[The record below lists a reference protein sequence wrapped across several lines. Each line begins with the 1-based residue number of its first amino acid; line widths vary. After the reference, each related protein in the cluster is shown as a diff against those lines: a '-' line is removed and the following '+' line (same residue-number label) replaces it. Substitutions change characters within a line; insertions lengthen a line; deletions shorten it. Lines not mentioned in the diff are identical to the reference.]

1 LGSIPLILLDTHV
14 LWWLDQQV
22 SSLGTEARALAD
34 DALSEG
40 ELCVSAISFCEIAA
54 LVRQGR
60 LGLQPPM
67 AAWRRNLVQ
76 RGLLERMVDGEIAI
90 SAVDLPAMHRDP
102 ADRIIVATALALDAT
117 LLTADERILAWSGPL
132 RRADARR

>member
-22 SSLGTEARALAD
+22 SSLGTKARALAD

-67 AAWRRNLVQ
+67 ATWRRDLMQ
-76 RGLLERMVDGEIAI
+76 RGLLERMVDGEVAI
-90 SAVDLPAMHRDP
+90 SAVELPTMHRDP
-102 ADRIIVATALALDAT
+102 ADRIIVATALVLAAT
-117 LLTADERILAWSGPL
+117 LLTADERILAWAGPL
-132 RRADARR
+132 ERCDARL